1 MVNFQLFQVASLRS
15 IKMMKKVV
23 HKVIA
28 LVSNQIAN
36 QERIGDVKRE
46 DAREWQ
52 VEEHIQSNVS
62 WNRREDKAILVHWEA
77 VVDAV
82 DSVVEGVKEP
92 WLGDVSHPVVFPMEN
107 EPVEHVLRERPEHYA
122 S

>member
-1 MVNFQLFQVASLRS
+1 
-15 IKMMKKVV
+15 MKKVV

-92 WLGDVSHPVVFPMEN
+92 
-107 EPVEHVLRERPEHYA
+107 
-122 S
+122 